1 MSKRVAVIG
10 IFIALAMIFSY
21 IEVLIPFSLGIPGVK
36 LGVAN
41 IVVVTGLYMLKPQE
55 VFFISILRIMLIG
68 LLFGNVMTLSYS
80 LAGGML
86 SFVVMYLFKKIDS
99 FSVIG
104 VSAAGGVFHNLGQ
117 IIVAAFI
124 LKNEKI
130 LYYFPVLIIAGVVT
144 GILIGFVSDKV
155 IKTLKIQDFSG
166 NLK

>member
-1 MSKRVAVIG
+1 MSKRVAGIG

-21 IEVLIPFSLGIPGVK
+21 IEVLIPFSFGIPGVK

-55 VFFISILRIMLIG
+55 VLFISILRIMLIG

-80 LAGGML
+80 LAGGVL

-144 GILIGFVSDKV
+144 GVLIGFVSDKV
-155 IKTLKIQDFSG
+155 IKTLKIQDFFE